1 MKRYSVALILILA
14 TGLGSVALAEAN
26 GEAGTETTPPSP
38 VEQLLQSDFRPG
50 NFRLLD
56 ERRAVWNGVKAIY
69 KANDMQPL
77 WTGSRAA
84 KQRARQLISK
94 LLTSSQHGLIPR
106 EYDAQRF
113 ADAFR
118 KRNFARLT
126 PDTARDATSLDVS
139 LTSAMLAY
147 AHDIWDGR
155 VEPADVRS
163 EHEVYLKR
171 DTIDPVK
178 LWKSIEED
186 DVASAL
192 TSLEP
197 QHEHYKALTRLMKE
211 ALARKDKGGFTKVTT
226 DYLKR
231 GDRGE
236 AVYALIK
243 RLCEGGYL
251 YMDLP
256 KNSEDAV
263 FDRGVEAAL
272 QRVQRESALKEDGIY
287 GPATAAIL
295 NQSVEKRIER
305 LAINMDRWR
314 WLPRDMGEQ
323 YLWVNIPDY
332 RLRVFGDG
340 EEQWST
346 RIIAGTSVHR
356 TPVFADK
363 LEYIVFSP
371 SWHVPKSIIGNELI
385 PMFRNDPKRVNEK
398 NMEITDVDG
407 EVLDPMA
414 IDWSEISAAD
424 INVRQKPG
432 PSNALGRVKF
442 IFPNRYAIYL
452 HDTPSDHL
460 FENSKRSFSHGCIR
474 VSEPQRLADYL
485 LRDDDDW
492 TEDKIETAMSAEEAE
507 KAYLGEPLPVYITY
521 FTAMPDSRGDLRL
534 LADVYEHDQVM
545 AEALSEE
552 TPKIAPTRALT
563 TTAAGL

>member
-251 YMDLP
+251 YVDLP

-295 NQSVEKRIER
+295 NQSIEKRIER

-452 HDTPSDHL
+452 H
-460 FENSKRSFSHGCIR
+460 
-474 VSEPQRLADYL
+474 
-485 LRDDDDW
+485 
-492 TEDKIETAMSAEEAE
+492 
-507 KAYLGEPLPVYITY
+507 
-521 FTAMPDSRGDLRL
+521 
-534 LADVYEHDQVM
+534 
-545 AEALSEE
+545 
-552 TPKIAPTRALT
+552 
-563 TTAAGL
+563 